1 MSVYG
6 NKLINDK
13 SINELYAD
21 YKALCIEMKSINEFV
36 DILNESND
44 NILYEFDLSI
54 FKKKL
59 SKNDSLLSKMKKKL
73 KEIKLVSSTSLNKF
87 LTPEDREKYGVI
99 DLGPLYNYNDA
110 IKKATKFYKEYN
122 NELKSIERELN
133 QALSRSDINKIK
145 DIRKKMEKVDVRYID
160 VDPKKMGK
168 TKFELILPDGGTN
181 YDLQNHYNLTS
192 ILTKLVSDVNPIIK
206 DALKEVQNTLDI
218 CLRMNNTLHKY
229 YDKIDKTS
237 NNDELKN
244 LIGDL
249 GAITNEFYRYTSHS
263 AGILSVCE
271 SAGYQRDRLT
281 KAYNL

>member
-6 NKLINDK
+6 NKFSNSIND
-13 SINELYAD
+13 LYND
-21 YKALCIEMKSINEFV
+21 YKSLCIEMKSINEFV

-44 NILYEFDLSI
+44 NVLYEFDLSI

-59 SKNDSLLSKMKKKL
+59 SKNDSLLSKMKRKL
-73 KEIKLVSSTSLNKF
+73 KEIKLIPSRSLNKF
-87 LTPEDREKYGVI
+87 LTPKDSKKLGVI
-99 DLGPLYNYNDA
+99 ELGPLYNYNDA
-110 IKKATKFYKEYN
+110 IKKGTKFYKEYN

-145 DIRKKMEKVDVRYID
+145 EIRKKIEKVDVRYID
-160 VDPKKMGK
+160 TDPKKMGK

-181 YDLQNHYNLTS
+181 HDLEMHYDLTS
-192 ILTKLVSDVNPIIK
+192 ILTKLVVDVNPLIV
-206 DALKEVQNTLDI
+206 DAIKEVRNTLDI

-229 YDKIDKTS
+229 FDKLNKTS
-237 NNDELKN
+237 DNNELKN

-249 GAITNEFYRYTSHS
+249 GAITNEFYRYTHHS
-263 AGILSVCE
+263 AGIISVCE
-271 SAGYQRDRLT
+271 SAGNQRDRLT

>member
-6 NKLINDK
+6 NKICNK

-44 NILYEFDLSI
+44 SILYEFDLSI

-73 KEIKLVSSTSLNKF
+73 KEIRLVSSTSLNKF
-87 LTPEDREKYGVI
+87 LTPDDREKLGVI

-145 DIRKKMEKVDVRYID
+145 EIRKKIEKVDVRYID
-160 VDPKKMGK
+160 TDPKKMGK
-168 TKFELILPDGGTN
+168 TEFELILPDGGTN
-181 YDLQNHYNLTS
+181 RDLEEHYNLTS
-192 ILTKLVSDVNPIIK
+192 ILTKLVADVNPLIVNAI
-206 DALKEVQNTLDI
+206 KEVQITLDI

-229 YDKIDKTS
+229 FDKLDKTS
-237 NNDELKN
+237 DNDELKD
-244 LIGDL
+244 LIGEL
-249 GAITNEFYRYTSHS
+249 GSITNEFYRYTHHS

>member
-1 MSVYG
+1 MSIYG
-6 NKLINDK
+6 NKFNNSIND
-13 SINELYAD
+13 LYND
-21 YKALCIEMKSINEFV
+21 YKSLCIEMKSINEFV

-59 SKNDSLLSKMKKKL
+59 SKNDSLLTKMKRKL
-73 KEIKLVSSTSLNKF
+73 KEIKLIPSTSLNKF
-87 LTPEDREKYGVI
+87 LTPEDKEKHGVK

-145 DIRKKMEKVDVRYID
+145 DIRKKIEKVDVRYID
-160 VDPKKMGK
+160 TDPKKMGK
-168 TKFELILPDGGTN
+168 TEFELILPDGGTN
-181 YDLQNHYNLTS
+181 YDLEKQYNLTS
-192 ILTKLVSDVNPIIK
+192 ILTKLVADVNPLIV
-206 DALKEVQNTLDI
+206 DAIKEVQNTLDI

-229 YDKIDKTS
+229 FDKLDKTS
-237 NNDELKN
+237 DNDELKD

-249 GAITNEFYRYTSHS
+249 GAITNEFYRYTHHS
-263 AGILSVCE
+263 AGIISVCE
-271 SAGYQRDRLT
+271 SAGNQRDRLT